1 MSRDMVD
8 RYRRVVGTVFFLRGG
23 ICFYLLLFLF
33 VISRDIVNR
42 LAVTICQIVDFYFS
56 WLIWRY
62 RAWSS
67 RISPLNSGS
76 GPATGTLGAT
86 PLIGNDATGPSG
98 IPNSRCH

>member
-8 RYRRVVGTVFFLRGG
+8 RYRRVVGTVFFPRGG

-42 LAVTICQIVDFYFS
+42 LAVTICKNVDCYFS
-56 WLIWRY
+56 CLIWRD

-67 RISPLNSGS
+67 RTSSLNSGS

-86 PLIGNDATGPSG
+86 ALIGNDATGPSG